1 MALLKLWKELEDY
14 LLNTIFTEHLVKSGV
29 KNKNIVFIDL
39 TKISNSNF
47 WDPINLYNH
56 ILELTSSNEG
66 ISYVIIDEILE
77 VFPLIKLS
85 LKDGKHIKANSNDE
99 EVITFVDV
107 ILDLAS
113 KDNTYIYVIG
123 SNSKLL
129 STDIITEFRDRHGLL
144 FDFLLRYIK

>member
-1 MALLKLWKELEDY
+1 MALLKLWQELEDY
-14 LLNTIFTEHLVKSGV
+14 LLNTIFTEHLLKSGI
-29 KNKNIVFIDL
+29 KNQNIIFIDL

-56 ILELTSSNEG
+56 ILEFTSSNEG
-66 ISYVIIDEILE
+66 ISYVKIDEILE
-77 VFPLIKLS
+77 VFLLINLS

-113 KDNTYIYVIG
+113 KD
-123 SNSKLL
+123 
-129 STDIITEFRDRHGLL
+129 STDICYRQQFKVVIYRRN
-144 FDFLLRYIK
+144 YWI